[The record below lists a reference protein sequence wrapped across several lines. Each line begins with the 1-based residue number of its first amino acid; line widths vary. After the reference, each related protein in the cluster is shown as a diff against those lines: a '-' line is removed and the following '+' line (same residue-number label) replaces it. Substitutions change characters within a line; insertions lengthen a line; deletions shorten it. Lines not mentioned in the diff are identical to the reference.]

1 MNCPKA
7 KPSSSSSAP
16 SPSDSTAVVA
26 LSGSADTPFIARME
40 RLLRMTHR
48 DMYTMMASELCRG
61 TVGLRVKK

>member
-7 KPSSSSSAP
+7 KPTSSSAP
-16 SPSDSTAVVA
+16 PSDSTAVVA

-61 TVGLRVKK
+61 TVGLPE